1 MDFGLGSVLITCWHM
16 TRRVP
21 YPSPGDLLERSRR
34 PMASHLS
41 GKVQTVLGTIDPSAM
56 GVTITHEHLVIEMD
70 RN

>member
-1 MDFGLGSVLITCWHM
+1 
-16 TRRVP
+16 
-21 YPSPGDLLERSRR
+21 
-34 PMASHLS
+34 MASHLS